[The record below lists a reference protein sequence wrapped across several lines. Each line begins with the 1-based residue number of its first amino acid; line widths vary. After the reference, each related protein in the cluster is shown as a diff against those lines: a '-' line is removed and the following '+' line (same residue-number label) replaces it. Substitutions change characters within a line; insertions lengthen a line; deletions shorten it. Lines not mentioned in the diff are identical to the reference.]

1 MTNWVG
7 RLSLATKIGLVL
19 TAWYWFL
26 RVHLL
31 LRTHTLPR
39 VVERLR
45 PEATVGERSQLNPRR
60 LGRIVGKSLR
70 LRDKQA
76 RCLIGSL
83 VLYRMLLDQGM
94 GAELV
99 IGLPADA
106 RDHLAHA
113 WIEVDGIDVGP
124 PPGRFGHT
132 AIARYGSEARPSS
145 ALP

>member
-7 RLSLATKIGLVL
+7 RLSPVGKIVLVL
-19 TAWYWFL
+19 RAWYWFV
-26 RVHLL
+26 RVHVL
-31 LRTHTLPR
+31 LRMDTLPH

-45 PEATVGERSQLNPRR
+45 PPARKEERPQLNPRR
-60 LGRIVGKSLR
+60 VGRIVGRALR

-83 VLYRMLLDQGM
+83 VLYRMLLDQGTP
-94 GAELV
+94 AELV

-124 PPGRFGHT
+124 PPGRYGHEP
-132 AIARYGSEARPSS
+132 IARYGSDARPSS
-145 ALP
+145 ALS